1 MHHAGRQ
8 RPAQTE
14 RVAEGH
20 DEGADTQGIGV
31 AQGGRSRPAM
41 RNAKERKVRAT
52 IGDDEMR
59 VDLPFVGEPDAKAR
73 SARDMG
79 VRHDE
84 VGRPQ
89 DARTASAR
97 AVDLD
102 CYLLEPV
109 GDPGEVRWQGLKRGK
124 DAHRRLPGAHEA
136 RRPAGC
142 SS

>member
-1 MHHAGRQ
+1 MHDAGGERPSQTQ
-8 RPAQTE
+8 RM
-14 RVAEGH
+14 AEGD
-20 DEGADTQGIGV
+20 DEGAD
-31 AQGGRSRPAM
+31 AQGVGVGQDGRSHSGARHAEEREVRPAVD
-41 RNAKERKVRAT
+41 ADQVRL
-52 IGDDEMR
+52 
-59 VDLPFVGEPDAKAR
+59 DLSVVGKPDANAR
-73 SARDMG
+73 GASHMG

-136 RRPAGC
+136 RRRAGC